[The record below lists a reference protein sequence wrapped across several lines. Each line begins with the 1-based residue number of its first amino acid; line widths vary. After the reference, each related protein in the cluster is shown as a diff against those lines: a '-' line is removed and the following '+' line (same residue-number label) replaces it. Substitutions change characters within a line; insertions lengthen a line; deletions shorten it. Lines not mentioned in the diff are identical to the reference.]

1 MSKLLLVEDET
12 RMREVIKMLLS
23 DLPLTILE
31 ASDGQEALDIFSSE
45 TVQMV
50 ITDLKLPKVGGMQVL
65 KTIKEQRPDVPVV
78 VVTAFG
84 SIDNAVEAIHEG
96 AYDYVTKPFT
106 EDKLR
111 SCVEKALQVSRLTS
125 EVQYLRKEI
134 AGKYTFDN
142 IIGNSEEICEI
153 LRLAGEVSKTDTTV
167 LLRGESGTGK
177 ELLSR
182 ATHLNSPRA
191 ALPFLPVN
199 CAAIPAT
206 LLEAELFGYEKGA
219 FTGASQQKKGKF
231 EIASGGTLFLDEIGD
246 MELDVQAKF
255 LRVLESKTI
264 ERLGGTRIIP
274 IDVRIIAATNK
285 DLEAMVTEGSFRE
298 DLYYRLSVFPI
309 HIPPLRERRDDIEPL
324 CNYFIKEFSE
334 AFGRRPPVF
343 SDRVLELFQSHPWNG
358 NIRELRNVLERA
370 MILSKG
376 DRITTAHVIL
386 SGGPVA
392 RPVDNMGAQQ
402 MVEQLVRRHRVGLD
416 ELEKRYIHF
425 AMEESGHNVSRAAR
439 LLGLSRATL
448 RYRLDKIDEKQ
459 ANKNLQGKN

>member
-1 MSKLLLVEDET
+1 MSNLLLVEDEP

-23 DLPLTILE
+23 DLPLTIFE

-50 ITDLKLPKVGGMQVL
+50 ITDLKLPKIGGMQVL

-219 FTGASQQKKGKF
+219 FTGAAQQKKGKF
-231 EIASGGTLFLDEIGD
+231 ELASGGTLFLDEIGD
-246 MELDVQAKF
+246 MELDVQSKF
-255 LRVLESKTI
+255 LRVLESKNI

-285 DLEAMVTEGSFRE
+285 DLEAMVTGGSFRE

-309 HIPPLRERRDDIEPL
+309 HIPPLRERRDDIEQL

-343 SDRVLELFQSHPWNG
+343 SERVLELFQSHPWNG

-392 RPVDNMGAQQ
+392 KPVDTMGAQQ
-402 MVEQLVRRHRVGLD
+402 MVEQLVRRHRVGLE
-416 ELEKRYIHF
+416 ELEKRYIQF

-439 LLGLSRATL
+439 LLCLSRATL
-448 RYRLDKIDEKQ
+448 RYRLDKMDEK
-459 ANKNLQGKN
+459 